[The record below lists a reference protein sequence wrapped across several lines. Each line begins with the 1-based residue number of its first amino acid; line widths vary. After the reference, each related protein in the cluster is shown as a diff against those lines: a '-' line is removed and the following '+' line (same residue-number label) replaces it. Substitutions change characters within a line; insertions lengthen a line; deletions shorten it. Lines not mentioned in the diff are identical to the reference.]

1 MAEETPLPARA
12 GNSPDEA
19 GTATASGSGAPDAA
33 ASGAAPTTAPPAT
46 GDAPREP
53 DGGRAPDPAAETAA
67 GRTPEDGPAA
77 APVPAGGVDRLG
89 TEPVHPPAAVGTE
102 PRPAAA
108 GAQPRPAGPGTE
120 PRPVPDDVATTP
132 PPPAPFRGPF
142 PAEAAPSP
150 TGLAPAA
157 PQSGEPGPQG
167 GQPGGPGQ
175 QGGPGPR
182 LDYPA
187 GPPTGPLPRYAEP
200 PSMGPASQ
208 AGPPPFLTPGGP
220 PPGYPGGPPPGYRG
234 PPRSDGPPA
243 GPTPPGT
250 PGAGYPGSGQP
261 RRRTA
266 AVAAAVLVAGVLGGG
281 VGALADRA
289 LVGQRT
295 VVSALAAPSL
305 PAQDAG
311 AAPTGS
317 VQQVA
322 AAVLPSVV
330 SIEVQ
335 AGQGTDEGSGVIL
348 TSDGLILTNNH
359 VVEAAADSGKITA
372 RFRDGRSATATI
384 VGRDPT
390 YDLAVIRARDVDNL
404 RPATFGRSSD
414 LQVGQSVVAIGS
426 PLGLSGTVT
435 SGIVSA
441 VNRPVR
447 TGAAQATSSDTVI
460 DAIQTDAA
468 INPGNSGGPL
478 VNMRGE
484 VVGINSAI
492 ASLGQDQ
499 GGQSGSIGLG
509 FAIPSDEARPIAQ
522 QLAQTGKADHAQLG
536 VSVQDADQGGQLL
549 QVQADGP
556 AGRAG
561 LRAGDVI
568 TRIGDRQVDGAD
580 ALVAAVRSHRPG
592 EKVTVTYLR
601 DGQTKTTSVT
611 LGSQASPGN

>member
-12 GNSPDEA
+12 GNGPDEA

-175 QGGPGPR
+175 QGGP
-182 LDYPA
+182 
-187 GPPTGPLPRYAEP
+187 
-200 PSMGPASQ
+200 
-208 AGPPPFLTPGGP
+208 GP

-441 VNRPVR
+441 LNRPVR

-484 VVGINSAI
+484 VVGINSAN

-561 LRAGDVI
+561 LRAGDVV